1 MTDATELDLDA
12 IRARL
17 DAATEGPWRVDEIA
31 RVWADRDPAGWD
43 AFHIAACHDAVGR
56 AGHDDEANAEFIA
69 HARTDVERLLAAL
82 EAAESSL
89 AGIAALLGRPN
100 ITELVRISGK
110 LGYRATRDDVR
121 LLVAVLERVRAQL
134 GDATRNAD
142 GHAPL
147 SEAKVVDGDE

>member
-69 HARTDVERLLAAL
+69 HARTDVERLLAKVGRLTWLLRA
-82 EAAESSL
+82 AAEADAREDCQL
-89 AGIAALLGRPN
+89 DHNGGCQMHGWLGEDTPCPFPEIRAALVTTPP
-100 ITELVRISGK
+100 
-110 LGYRATRDDVR
+110 D
-121 LLVAVLERVRAQL
+121 
-134 GDATRNAD
+134 
-142 GHAPL
+142 
-147 SEAKVVDGDE
+147 